1 MSNTKPIEGD
11 YLVFLRKGNS
21 NRRKLNGR
29 MPFYRHKTFEQAEA
43 EANRLLGLMPDSTFV
58 IWREVATIKNRSPLP
73 SPEES
78 ISVAPDTSDE
88 PPLETAKAGA
98 TGDPA

>member
-1 MSNTKPIEGD
+1 MSKE
-11 YLVFLRKGNS
+11 LLAELAHVKAMFQLR
-21 NRRKLNGR
+21 
-29 MPFYRHKTFEQAEA
+29 
-43 EANRLLGLMPDSTFV
+43 
-58 IWREVATIKNRSPLP
+58 TIAMHITGSPLP